1 MNKLNKDLGYLGPDF
16 QYRLVHHFMED
27 KKYFSDMFEI
37 LDNNMFTDP
46 NLRRF
51 TGALMNYFDK
61 NGIVPSY
68 ETIEIELRKE
78 VKDEYD
84 IELIVELIQQIK
96 NTTDEGVDTIKKT
109 AHKFFKQQN
118 YAKIVNKVS
127 ELLKNGDVD
136 RVDELE
142 DIWRKALI
150 SGNRDDLGT
159 KLKDDLADVLS
170 DEYRQAIP
178 TGVDG
183 IDESLEGGLGKG
195 ELGVI
200 IGPSGFGKTSMTTAF
215 ANQSASQGYKTVQ
228 IVFEDKPKQIQ
239 RKHIS
244 RITNIEARDLSKPEN
259 IERVRAEM
267 ENVHIFDDTLRIKKY
282 PTGEVTPIQIKNYL
296 KKLTNSGFK
305 PDIVFIDYFECL
317 VASKNY
323 KDVWIGEGHTMREL
337 EAIASDLDIALWVPT
352 QGTKDSLSAEIVTMD
367 KAGGSFKKIQI
378 AHIVLSISRT
388 NEDIEGNI
396 ATIAILKNRS
406 GRSGKVMNNIYFN
419 NGTCVINT
427 DSATVFNSMDEY
439 KKDEV
444 AQVSQIEQDIMREIR
459 GRNKDKIF

>member
-1 MNKLNKDLGYLGPDF
+1 MNKLNKNLGYLGPDF

-78 VKDEYD
+78 VKDDYD

-96 NTTDEGVDTIKKT
+96 DTTDEGVDTIKKT

-305 PDIVFIDYFECL
+305 PDIVFVDYFECL
-317 VASKNY
+317 AASKNY

-459 GRNKDKIF
+459 GRNKDKMF

>member
-78 VKDEYD
+78 VKDDYD

-96 NTTDEGVDTIKKT
+96 DTTDEGVDTIKKT

-305 PDIVFIDYFECL
+305 PDIVFVDYFECL
-317 VASKNY
+317 AASKNY

-459 GRNKDKIF
+459 GRNKDKMF

>member
-16 QYRLVHHFMED
+16 QYRLVHHFMDD

-37 LDNNMFTDP
+37 IDNNMFTDP

-51 TGALMNYFDK
+51 TGALMNYFDI

-78 VKDEYD
+78 VRDDYD

-96 NTTDEGVDTIKKT
+96 DTTDEGVDTIKKT

-317 VASKNY
+317 AASKNY

-337 EAIASDLDIALWVPT
+337 EAIASDLDVALWVPT

>member
-1 MNKLNKDLGYLGPDF
+1 MNKLNKDLGYLGPEF
-16 QYRLVHHFMED
+16 QYRLAHHFMED
-27 KKYFSDMFEI
+27 KKYFSDMYEI
-37 LDNNMFTDP
+37 IDNNMFTDP

-51 TGALMNYFDK
+51 TGTLMNYFDK
-61 NGIVPSY
+61 HGIVPSY

-78 VKDEYD
+78 VKSEYD
-84 IELIVELIQQIK
+84 IELIVEIVQKIRDS
-96 NTTDEGVDTIKKT
+96 TDEGVDTIKKT

-178 TGVDG
+178 TGVGG

-215 ANQSASQGYKTVQ
+215 ANQSASLGYRTVQ

-259 IERVRAEM
+259 LEFVKEEM
-267 ENVHIFDDTLRIKKY
+267 SKTHIFDDTLRIKKY

-305 PDIVFIDYFECL
+305 PDVVFIDYFECL
-317 VASKNY
+317 AASKNY

-337 EAIASDLDIALWVPT
+337 EALASDLDIALWVPT

-427 DSATVFNSMDEY
+427 DNASVFNSMDEY
-439 KKDEV
+439 QKDEV
-444 AQVSQIEQDIMREIR
+444 AQIGQIEKDIMKEIMK
-459 GRNKDKIF
+459 RNNDEIF

>member
-51 TGALMNYFDK
+51 TGALMNYFDI

-78 VKDEYD
+78 VKDDYD
-84 IELIVELIQQIK
+84 IELIVELVQQIK
-96 NTTDEGVDTIKKT
+96 DTTDEGVDTIKKT

-317 VASKNY
+317 AASKNY

-337 EAIASDLDIALWVPT
+337 EAIASDLDVALWVPT

>member
-51 TGALMNYFDK
+51 TGALMNYFDI

-78 VKDEYD
+78 VKDDYD

-96 NTTDEGVDTIKKT
+96 DTTDEGVDTIKKT

-267 ENVHIFDDTLRIKKY
+267 EKVHIFDDTLRIKKY

-317 VASKNY
+317 AASKNY

-337 EAIASDLDIALWVPT
+337 EAIASDLDVALWVPT

>member
-78 VKDEYD
+78 VKDDYD

-96 NTTDEGVDTIKKT
+96 DTTDEGVDTIKKT

-317 VASKNY
+317 AASKNY

-337 EAIASDLDIALWVPT
+337 EAIASDLDVALWVPT

-444 AQVSQIEQDIMREIR
+444 AQVSQIEQDIMREIM

>member
-78 VKDEYD
+78 VKDDYD

-96 NTTDEGVDTIKKT
+96 DTTDEGVDTIKKT

-317 VASKNY
+317 AASKNY

>member
-78 VKDEYD
+78 VKDDYD
-84 IELIVELIQQIK
+84 IELIVELVQQIK
-96 NTTDEGVDTIKKT
+96 DTTDEGVDTIKKT

-267 ENVHIFDDTLRIKKY
+267 EKVHIFDDTLRIKKY

-317 VASKNY
+317 AASKNY

-337 EAIASDLDIALWVPT
+337 EAIASDLDVALWVPT

>member
-51 TGALMNYFDK
+51 TGALMNYFDI

-78 VKDEYD
+78 VKDDYD
-84 IELIVELIQQIK
+84 IELIVELVQQIK
-96 NTTDEGVDTIKKT
+96 DTTDEGVDTIKKT

-267 ENVHIFDDTLRIKKY
+267 EKVHIFDDTLRIKKY

-317 VASKNY
+317 AASKNY

-337 EAIASDLDIALWVPT
+337 EAIASDLDVALWVPT